1 MNTSIIESNDK
12 FITLQIKIP
21 LSESYLETETRIQS
35 VLNEAGTLGSG
46 EALKYFDTDGSP
58 KTYQT
63 PYGSIEIN
71 RHVYQSSTGGE
82 TYCPLEVAARII
94 IPHSARNRRVK

>member
-12 FITLQIKIP
+12 FITIQIKIP

-46 EALKYFDTDGSP
+46 EALKYFDTD
-58 KTYQT
+58 
-63 PYGSIEIN
+63 
-71 RHVYQSSTGGE
+71 
-82 TYCPLEVAARII
+82 
-94 IPHSARNRRVK
+94 